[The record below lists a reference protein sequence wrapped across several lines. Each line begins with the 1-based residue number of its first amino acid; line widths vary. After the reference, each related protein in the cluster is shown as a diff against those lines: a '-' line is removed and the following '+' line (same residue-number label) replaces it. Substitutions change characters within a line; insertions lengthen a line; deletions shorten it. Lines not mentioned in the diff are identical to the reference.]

1 MASKTTIH
9 CCFRG
14 EDTRNSF
21 TGFLFQALSRKGTID
36 AFKDGKDLKK
46 GESIAPE
53 LIQAIQGSR
62 LFFIVVFSNN
72 YAFSTIRKKLQ
83 YAEIEDLEKITNIL
97 GHKFSSLPNDDLV
110 GMESCVKELA
120 KLLRLGSVND
130 IQVVGMSGIGGIGKT
145 TLGHGFY
152 AMLAREL
159 IVLDNVDQVG
169 LLKMFPRSRDT
180 LLRECLGE
188 GGRIIIISRD
198 KHILMR
204 HGVDDVYQV
213 QALDHEH
220 AVQLVCRNAFKS
232 NYVMTDYKKLAYDIL
247 SHAQGHPL
255 AMKYWAHLFIDFRGF
270 HPKYGLQV
278 LIDRSLITIK
288 YELIHMRDLLRDLGR
303 YIVREKSPKKPRK
316 WSRLWDFKKISTK
329 VYALSKMIHLKL
341 LVLEKMNFSGRLGNL
356 SNELGYLTWNEYP
369 FECLPPSFELDNP
382 VRLLLPNSNIK
393 QLWEGMKMPDIG
405 EALNLEWLDLQGR
418 IQLRQIDPSIGLLRK
433 LIFVNFKDCK
443 SLTNYLLPSSP
454 IFPCICKLDL
464 SFCNLLQIPDA
475 IGNLCCLESL
485 DLSGNNFSILPNLKE
500 LSKLFHL
507 NLQHCKQLKH
517 LPELPS

>member
-220 AVQLVCRNAFKS
+220 AVQLVCRNAFK
-232 NYVMTDYKKLAYDIL
+232 I
-247 SHAQGHPL
+247 
-255 AMKYWAHLFIDFRGF
+255 IDFRGF

-329 VYALSKMIHLKL
+329 AADYLEAMVIKNKATFLK
-341 LVLEKMNFSGRLGNL
+341 
-356 SNELGYLTWNEYP
+356 
-369 FECLPPSFELDNP
+369 
-382 VRLLLPNSNIK
+382 
-393 QLWEGMKMPDIG
+393 Q
-405 EALNLEWLDLQGR
+405 Q
-418 IQLRQIDPSIGLLRK
+418 
-433 LIFVNFKDCK
+433 
-443 SLTNYLLPSSP
+443 
-454 IFPCICKLDL
+454 
-464 SFCNLLQIPDA
+464 
-475 IGNLCCLESL
+475 
-485 DLSGNNFSILPNLKE
+485 
-500 LSKLFHL
+500 
-507 NLQHCKQLKH
+507 
-517 LPELPS
+517 

>member
-220 AVQLVCRNAFKS
+220 AVQLVCRNAFK
-232 NYVMTDYKKLAYDIL
+232 
-247 SHAQGHPL
+247 
-255 AMKYWAHLFIDFRGF
+255 R
-270 HPKYGLQV
+270 
-278 LIDRSLITIK
+278 
-288 YELIHMRDLLRDLGR
+288 
-303 YIVREKSPKKPRK
+303 
-316 WSRLWDFKKISTK
+316 
-329 VYALSKMIHLKL
+329 
-341 LVLEKMNFSGRLGNL
+341 RLGNL

-393 QLWEGMKMPDIG
+393 QLWEGMKKHKFLAIEQNEG
-405 EALNLEWLDLQGR
+405 KNQGKRSKGR
-418 IQLRQIDPSIGLLRK
+418 ISAEGRKDAAKPSLENSIK
-433 LIFVNFKDCK
+433 
-443 SLTNYLLPSSP
+443 
-454 IFPCICKLDL
+454 
-464 SFCNLLQIPDA
+464 LLQIYHQKLCKLQAKEKWMLVLVGKRYFSFGSCNVSEDDA
-475 IGNLCCLESL
+475 ISVQ
-485 DLSGNNFSILPNLKE
+485 KE
-500 LSKLFHL
+500 EKKNPHVRQSKNQEVKLT
-507 NLQHCKQLKH
+507 N
-517 LPELPS
+517 